1 MKYVDADKI
10 AVALGKMPTW
20 PDFDVRG
27 ESGNAPYCVCCCNTD
42 ESECRE
48 DTHEGNIPDRLLREA
63 ETIYEEMVKKGRAVM
78 PSTVGVVQRK
88 NTTVVNWDDGVK
100 TVVTLKPDDCPD
112 KMFVGFCIAYTKRML
127 GGTTKLLET
136 IERCD
141 TDKHVRL
148 LREASKKFRKQRDL
162 DRKEVDRIRR
172 EKKYKEM
179 VDEEFMRLR
188 AVEEA
193 KNIIFAII
201 RRNDYEKASCADHF
215 LGSDSHILYWM
226 L

>member
-27 ESGNAPYCVCCCNTD
+27 ESGYAPYCNCYCGID
-42 ESECRE
+42 ECECHT
-48 DTHEGNIPDRLLREA
+48 DTHKDVIPDRILREA
-63 ETIYEEMVKKGRAVM
+63 EMIYEEEVKKEEEAMRTAI

-127 GGTTKLLET
+127 GGTTKILET

-141 TDKHVRL
+141 TDKQIRL
-148 LREASKKFRKQRDL
+148 QREASKNFRKQRDL

-179 VDEEFMRLR
+179 VDDEFMHMR

-193 KNIIFAII
+193 KKHYICNHK
-201 RRNDYEKASCADHF
+201 EK
-215 LGSDSHILYWM
+215 
-226 L
+226 

>member
-1 MKYVDADKI
+1 MKCVDADKI
-10 AVALGKMPTW
+10 AIALGKMPTW

-27 ESGNAPYCVCCCNTD
+27 ESGYTPYYTYCCCTD
-42 ESECRE
+42 ECECHT
-48 DTHEGNIPDRLLREA
+48 DTHKDVIPDRLLREA
-63 ETIYEEMVKKGRAVM
+63 EAIYEEMVKKEEKTMRTAI
-78 PSTVGVVQRK
+78 PSTIGVVQRK

-112 KMFVGFCIAYTKRML
+112 EMFVGFCIAYTKRML

-141 TDKHVRL
+141 TDKQIRL
-148 LREASKKFRKQRDL
+148 LREELKKIRKLRDL
-162 DRKEVDRIRR
+162 DRKKADRIRR

-179 VDEEFMRLR
+179 VDDEFMHMR

-193 KNIIFAII
+193 KKHYICNHK
-201 RRNDYEKASCADHF
+201 EK
-215 LGSDSHILYWM
+215 
-226 L
+226 

>member
-27 ESGNAPYCVCCCNTD
+27 ENGYAPYCNCYCNTD
-42 ESECRE
+42 ECE
-48 DTHEGNIPDRLLREA
+48 DNIIPDRILREA

-141 TDKHVRL
+141 TDKQIRF
-148 LREASKKFRKQRDL
+148 AKKMEKNFRKQRDL
-162 DRKEVDRIRR
+162 DRKKADRIRR

-179 VDEEFMRLR
+179 VDDEFMRMR

-193 KNIIFAII
+193 KKHYICNHK
-201 RRNDYEKASCADHF
+201 EK
-215 LGSDSHILYWM
+215 
-226 L
+226 

>member
-27 ESGNAPYCVCCCNTD
+27 ESGYAPYCVCCCSTD
-42 ESECRE
+42 ECECRE
-48 DTHEGNIPDRLLREA
+48 NTRKDNVPDRVLREA
-63 ETIYEEMVKKGRAVM
+63 EMIYEEQLKKEEEAMRTAI

-88 NTTVVNWDDGVK
+88 NTTVLNWSDGVK

-127 GGTTKLLET
+127 GGTTKILET

-141 TDKHVRL
+141 TDKQIRFAK
-148 LREASKKFRKQRDL
+148 EMEKNFRKQRDL

-179 VDEEFMRLR
+179 VDDEFMHMR

-193 KNIIFAII
+193 KKHYICNHK
-201 RRNDYEKASCADHF
+201 EK
-215 LGSDSHILYWM
+215 
-226 L
+226 

>member
-10 AVALGKMPTW
+10 AEALGKMPTW
-20 PDFDVRG
+20 PDLDVRG
-27 ESGNAPYCVCCCNTD
+27 ESGYTPYSVCCCSAD
-42 ESECRE
+42 VCE
-48 DTHEGNIPDRLLREA
+48 DYVPDRLLREA
-63 ETIYEEMVKKGRAVM
+63 EMIYEQEVKKEEETMRTAI

-100 TVVTLKPDDCPD
+100 TVVTLKEDDCPD

-127 GGTTKLLET
+127 GGTTKILET

-141 TDKHVRL
+141 TDKQIRFAK
-148 LREASKKFRKQRDL
+148 EMEKNFRKQRDL

-179 VDEEFMRLR
+179 VDDEFMHMR

-193 KNIIFAII
+193 KKRHKDYI
-201 RRNDYEKASCADHF
+201 RSHKEK
-215 LGSDSHILYWM
+215 
-226 L
+226 

>member
-27 ESGNAPYCVCCCNTD
+27 ESGDAPYSVCCCSAD
-42 ESECRE
+42 EFE
-48 DTHEGNIPDRLLREA
+48 DNIVPDRILREA

-141 TDKHVRL
+141 TDKQIRFAK
-148 LREASKKFRKQRDL
+148 EMEKNFRKQRDL

-172 EKKYKEM
+172 EKKYNDM
-179 VDEEFMRLR
+179 IDEEFMRMR

-193 KNIIFAII
+193 KKRHKDYI
-201 RRNDYEKASCADHF
+201 RSHKEK
-215 LGSDSHILYWM
+215 
-226 L
+226 

>member
-10 AVALGKMPTW
+10 TETLGKMPTW
-20 PDFDVRG
+20 PYFDVRG
-27 ESGNAPYCVCCCNTD
+27 ESGDDRGADGDAPYCVCCCSTN

-48 DTHEGNIPDRLLREA
+48 DTHKDVIPDRILREA
-63 ETIYEEMVKKGRAVM
+63 EIIYEEMVKKGRAVM

-100 TVVTLKPDDCPD
+100 TVVTLKEEDCPD
-112 KMFVGFCIAYTKRML
+112 EMFVGFCIAYTKRML

-141 TDKHVRL
+141 TDKQIRFAK
-148 LREASKKFRKQRDL
+148 EMEKNFRKQRDL

-179 VDEEFMRLR
+179 VDDEFMHMR

-193 KNIIFAII
+193 KKRHKDYI
-201 RRNDYEKASCADHF
+201 RSHKEK
-215 LGSDSHILYWM
+215 
-226 L
+226 

>member
-27 ESGNAPYCVCCCNTD
+27 ESGDARGAAGDLPYCACCCSTD
-42 ESECRE
+42 GCK
-48 DTHEGNIPDRLLREA
+48 DNVPDRLLREA
-63 ETIYEEMVKKGRAVM
+63 ETIYEEMAKKGRAVM

-112 KMFVGFCIAYTKRML
+112 EMFVEFCIAYTKRML

-148 LREASKKFRKQRDL
+148 LREASKNFRKQRDL

-179 VDEEFMRLR
+179 VDDEFMHMR

-193 KNIIFAII
+193 KKHYICNHK
-201 RRNDYEKASCADHF
+201 EK
-215 LGSDSHILYWM
+215 
-226 L
+226 

>member
-27 ESGNAPYCVCCCNTD
+27 EIGDARGADGDAPYCVCCCSTN
-42 ESECRE
+42 ECK
-48 DTHEGNIPDRLLREA
+48 DNVPDRLLREA
-63 ETIYEEMVKKGRAVM
+63 EMIYDEMAKKEEETMRTATPTTI
-78 PSTVGVVQRK
+78 GVVQRK

-112 KMFVGFCIAYTKRML
+112 EMFVGFCIAYTKRML

-136 IERCD
+136 IERYD
-141 TDKHVRL
+141 TDKQIRFAK
-148 LREASKKFRKQRDL
+148 EMEKNFRKQRDL

-179 VDEEFMRLR
+179 VDDEFMRMR

-193 KNIIFAII
+193 KKRHKDYI
-201 RRNDYEKASCADHF
+201 RSHKEK
-215 LGSDSHILYWM
+215 
-226 L
+226 

>member
-10 AVALGKMPTW
+10 AEAFGKMPTW

-27 ESGNAPYCVCCCNTD
+27 ESGYAPYCNCCCSTD
-42 ESECRE
+42 EYECRE
-48 DTHEGNIPDRLLREA
+48 NTRKDNVPDRVLREA
-63 ETIYEEMVKKGRAVM
+63 EMIYEEQLKKEEEAMRTAI

-100 TVVTLKPDDCPD
+100 TVVALKPDDCPD

-127 GGTTKLLET
+127 GGTTKILET

-141 TDKHVRL
+141 TDKQIRFAK
-148 LREASKKFRKQRDL
+148 EMEKNFRKQRDL
-162 DRKEVDRIRR
+162 DQKEVDRIRR

-179 VDEEFMRLR
+179 VDDEFMRMR

-193 KNIIFAII
+193 KKHYICNHK
-201 RRNDYEKASCADHF
+201 EK
-215 LGSDSHILYWM
+215 
-226 L
+226 

>member
-20 PDFDVRG
+20 PDFDVQG
-27 ESGNAPYCVCCCNTD
+27 ESGDAPYCVCCCSTN
-42 ESECRE
+42 ECE
-48 DTHEGNIPDRLLREA
+48 CHTDTHKDVIPDRILREA
-63 ETIYEEMVKKGRAVM
+63 ETSYEEMVKKGRAVM

-127 GGTTKLLET
+127 GGTTKLLKT
-136 IERCD
+136 IDDCD
-141 TDKHVRL
+141 TDKQIRF
-148 LREASKKFRKQRDL
+148 AKKMEKNFRKQRDL

-172 EKKYKEM
+172 EKKYNDM
-179 VDEEFMRLR
+179 VDNEFMRMR

-193 KNIIFAII
+193 KERYKDYI
-201 RRNDYEKASCADHF
+201 RSHKEK
-215 LGSDSHILYWM
+215 
-226 L
+226 

>member
-20 PDFDVRG
+20 PDLDVRG
-27 ESGNAPYCVCCCNTD
+27 ENGYAPYCVRCCSTD
-42 ESECRE
+42 ECET
-48 DTHEGNIPDRLLREA
+48 DVHKDIIPDRILREA
-63 ETIYEEMVKKGRAVM
+63 EMIYEEEVKKEEEAMRTAI

-112 KMFVGFCIAYTKRML
+112 EMFVGFCIAYTKRML

-141 TDKHVRL
+141 TDKQTRFAK
-148 LREASKKFRKQRDL
+148 EMEKNFRKQRDL

-172 EKKYKEM
+172 EREFNKM
-179 VDEEFMRLR
+179 VENELMHMR

-193 KNIIFAII
+193 KKRHKDYI
-201 RRNDYEKASCADHF
+201 RSHKEK
-215 LGSDSHILYWM
+215 
-226 L
+226 

>member
-10 AVALGKMPTW
+10 AVALGKMSTW

-27 ESGNAPYCVCCCNTD
+27 ERGDDRGADGDAPYCICCCSTN
-42 ESECRE
+42 ECE
-48 DTHEGNIPDRLLREA
+48 DNVPDRLLREA
-63 ETIYEEMVKKGRAVM
+63 EMIYDEMAKKEEETMRTATPTTI
-78 PSTVGVVQRK
+78 GVVQRK

-112 KMFVGFCIAYTKRML
+112 KMFIGFCIAYTKRML

-141 TDKHVRL
+141 TDKHVQL
-148 LREASKKFRKQRDL
+148 LREESKKIRKYKDL
-162 DRKEVDRIRR
+162 DRKKADRIRR

-179 VDEEFMRLR
+179 VDEEFMRMR

-193 KNIIFAII
+193 KNRYKNYI
-201 RRNDYEKASCADHF
+201 RSHKEK
-215 LGSDSHILYWM
+215 
-226 L
+226 

>member
-1 MKYVDADKI
+1 MKCVDADKI

-27 ESGNAPYCVCCCNTD
+27 ERGDVPYYTYCCCTD
-42 ESECRE
+42 ECKDDVSNRV
-48 DTHEGNIPDRLLREA
+48 LKEA
-63 ETIYEEMVKKGRAVM
+63 KMIYEKELKKEEETMRTAT
-78 PSTVGVVQRK
+78 PTTIGVVQRK

-112 KMFVGFCIAYTKRML
+112 EMFVGFCIAYTKRML
-127 GGTTKLLET
+127 GGTTKLIET

-141 TDKHVRL
+141 TDKQIRFAK
-148 LREASKKFRKQRDL
+148 EMEKNFRKQRDL

-179 VDEEFMRLR
+179 VDEEFMRMR
-188 AVEEA
+188 AADEA
-193 KNIIFAII
+193 KKYYTCNCK
-201 RRNDYEKASCADHF
+201 EK
-215 LGSDSHILYWM
+215 
-226 L
+226 

>member
-10 AVALGKMPTW
+10 AEALGKMPTW
-20 PDFDVRG
+20 PDLDVRG
-27 ESGNAPYCVCCCNTD
+27 EIGNAPYCACCCGTD
-42 ESECRE
+42 EYE
-48 DTHEGNIPDRLLREA
+48 DNVPDRLLREA
-63 ETIYEEMVKKGRAVM
+63 EMIYEEAKKEEEAMRAAI

-100 TVVTLKPDDCPD
+100 TVVALKPDDCPD

-127 GGTTKLLET
+127 GGTTKILET

-172 EKKYKEM
+172 EREFNKM
-179 VDEEFMRLR
+179 VENELMHMR

-193 KNIIFAII
+193 KKRYKDYI
-201 RRNDYEKASCADHF
+201 RNHKEK
-215 LGSDSHILYWM
+215 
-226 L
+226 

>member
-1 MKYVDADKI
+1 M
-10 AVALGKMPTW
+10 
-20 PDFDVRG
+20 
-27 ESGNAPYCVCCCNTD
+27 
-42 ESECRE
+42 
-48 DTHEGNIPDRLLREA
+48 
-63 ETIYEEMVKKGRAVM
+63 RAAI

-141 TDKHVRL
+141 TDKQIRFAK
-148 LREASKKFRKQRDL
+148 EMEKNFRKQRDL

-179 VDEEFMRLR
+179 VDEEFMRMR

-193 KNIIFAII
+193 KNRYKNYI
-201 RRNDYEKASCADHF
+201 RSHKEK
-215 LGSDSHILYWM
+215 
-226 L
+226 

>member
-1 MKYVDADKI
+1 MKCVDADKI

-27 ESGNAPYCVCCCNTD
+27 ESGDAPYCVCCCSTD
-42 ESECRE
+42 ECECHT
-48 DTHEGNIPDRLLREA
+48 DTHKDVIPDRILREA
-63 ETIYEEMVKKGRAVM
+63 ETIYEEMVKKEEKTMRTAI
-78 PSTVGVVQRK
+78 PSTIGVVQRK

-141 TDKHVRL
+141 TDKQIRFAK
-148 LREASKKFRKQRDL
+148 EMEKNFRKQRDL

-172 EKKYKEM
+172 EREFDKM
-179 VDEEFMRLR
+179 VENELMHMR

-193 KNIIFAII
+193 KKHYICNHK
-201 RRNDYEKASCADHF
+201 EK
-215 LGSDSHILYWM
+215 
-226 L
+226 

>member
-27 ESGNAPYCVCCCNTD
+27 ESGYTPYCVCCCGTD
-42 ESECRE
+42 EPEYRE
-48 DTHEGNIPDRLLREA
+48 DTHEDNVPDRVLKEA
-63 ETIYEEMVKKGRAVM
+63 ETIYAETVKKEEETMRTAI

-88 NTTVVNWDDGVK
+88 NTTVVNWNDGVK
-100 TVVTLKPDDCPD
+100 TVVTLKPGDCPD

-127 GGTTKLLET
+127 GGTTKILET

-148 LREASKKFRKQRDL
+148 LREESKKIRKYRDL
-162 DRKEVDRIRR
+162 DRKKADRIRR

-179 VDEEFMRLR
+179 VDEEFMRMR

-193 KNIIFAII
+193 KKHYICNHK
-201 RRNDYEKASCADHF
+201 EK
-215 LGSDSHILYWM
+215 
-226 L
+226 

>member
-27 ESGNAPYCVCCCNTD
+27 ESGNAPYYTYCCCTD
-42 ESECRE
+42 GSECRE
-48 DTHEGNIPDRLLREA
+48 DTHEDNVPDRLLREA

-127 GGTTKLLET
+127 GGTTKILET

-141 TDKHVRL
+141 TDKQIRFAK
-148 LREASKKFRKQRDL
+148 EMEKNFRKQRDL
-162 DRKEVDRIRR
+162 DRKEVDRIRQ
-172 EKKYKEM
+172 EKKYNDM
-179 VDEEFMRLR
+179 VDEEFMRMR

-193 KNIIFAII
+193 KKRHKDYI
-201 RRNDYEKASCADHF
+201 RSHKEK
-215 LGSDSHILYWM
+215 
-226 L
+226 

>member
-10 AVALGKMPTW
+10 TVALGKMPTW
-20 PDFDVRG
+20 SDFDVRG
-27 ESGNAPYCVCCCNTD
+27 ADGDAPYCVCCCSTD
-42 ESECRE
+42 VPECRE
-48 DTHEGNIPDRLLREA
+48 DTHENNVPDRVLREA

-141 TDKHVRL
+141 TDKQIRFAK
-148 LREASKKFRKQRDL
+148 EMEKNFRKQRDL

-179 VDEEFMRLR
+179 VDDEFMRMR

-193 KNIIFAII
+193 KKRHKDYI
-201 RRNDYEKASCADHF
+201 RSHKEK
-215 LGSDSHILYWM
+215 
-226 L
+226 

>member
-27 ESGNAPYCVCCCNTD
+27 ESGDAPCCSTNECHTD
-42 ESECRE
+42 TRK
-48 DTHEGNIPDRLLREA
+48 DIVPDRILREA

-127 GGTTKLLET
+127 GSTTKLLET

-141 TDKHVRL
+141 TDKQIRFAK
-148 LREASKKFRKQRDL
+148 EMEKNFRKQRDL

-172 EKKYKEM
+172 EREFNKM
-179 VDEEFMRLR
+179 VENELMHMR

-193 KNIIFAII
+193 KKHYTCNCK
-201 RRNDYEKASCADHF
+201 EK
-215 LGSDSHILYWM
+215 
-226 L
+226 

>member
-27 ESGNAPYCVCCCNTD
+27 EIGNAPYYTYCCCTD

-48 DTHEGNIPDRLLREA
+48 DTHEDNVSDRLLKEA
-63 ETIYEEMVKKGRAVM
+63 EMIYEEQFKKEEEAMRTTI
-78 PSTVGVVQRK
+78 PSTVSVVQRK

-112 KMFVGFCIAYTKRML
+112 KMFVEFCIAYTKRML

-141 TDKHVRL
+141 TDKQIRF
-148 LREASKKFRKQRDL
+148 AKKMEKNFRKQRNL
-162 DRKEVDRIRR
+162 DRKEVERIRR
-172 EKKYKEM
+172 EKKYNDM
-179 VDEEFMRLR
+179 VDEEFMRMR
-188 AVEEA
+188 AVAEA
-193 KNIIFAII
+193 KNRHKNYI
-201 RRNDYEKASCADHF
+201 RSHKEK
-215 LGSDSHILYWM
+215 
-226 L
+226 

>member
-1 MKYVDADKI
+1 MKHVDADKI
-10 AVALGKMPTW
+10 AEAFGKMSTW

-27 ESGNAPYCVCCCNTD
+27 ESGDVPYYAYCCCTD
-42 ESECRE
+42 ECECHT
-48 DTHEGNIPDRLLREA
+48 DTHKDIIPDRILREA
-63 ETIYEEMVKKGRAVM
+63 ETIHEEMVKKGRAVM
-78 PSTVGVVQRK
+78 PSTIGVVQRK

-141 TDKHVRL
+141 TDKQIRFTK
-148 LREASKKFRKQRDL
+148 EMEKNFRKQRDL
-162 DRKEVDRIRR
+162 DRKEEDRIRR
-172 EKKYKEM
+172 EREFNKM
-179 VDEEFMRLR
+179 VENELMHMR

-193 KNIIFAII
+193 KKRHKDYI
-201 RRNDYEKASCADHF
+201 RSHKEK
-215 LGSDSHILYWM
+215 
-226 L
+226 

>member
-27 ESGNAPYCVCCCNTD
+27 ESGDAPCCSTNGC
-42 ESECRE
+42 ECHT
-48 DTHEGNIPDRLLREA
+48 DTHEDNVPDRLLREA

-127 GGTTKLLET
+127 GGTTKILET

-141 TDKHVRL
+141 TDKQNQL
-148 LREASKKFRKQRDL
+148 LKEMEKNFRKQRDL

-179 VDEEFMRLR
+179 VDEEFMRMR

-193 KNIIFAII
+193 KKHYICN
-201 RRNDYEKASCADHF
+201 YKEK
-215 LGSDSHILYWM
+215 
-226 L
+226 

>member
-1 MKYVDADKI
+1 MKYVDTDKI
-10 AVALGKMPTW
+10 TVALGKMPTW
-20 PDFDVRG
+20 PDLDVRG
-27 ESGNAPYCVCCCNTD
+27 ESGYTPYSVCCCSAD
-42 ESECRE
+42 ECE
-48 DTHEGNIPDRLLREA
+48 DNIVPDRILREA
-63 ETIYEEMVKKGRAVM
+63 EKIYEEKVKKEEEAMRTAI

-112 KMFVGFCIAYTKRML
+112 EMFVGFCIAYTKRML

-141 TDKHVRL
+141 TDKQIRFAK
-148 LREASKKFRKQRDL
+148 EMEKNFRKQRDL

-172 EKKYKEM
+172 EREFNKM
-179 VDEEFMRLR
+179 VENELMHMR

-193 KNIIFAII
+193 KKRHKDYI
-201 RRNDYEKASCADHF
+201 RSHKEK
-215 LGSDSHILYWM
+215 
-226 L
+226 

>member
-10 AVALGKMPTW
+10 AEALGKMPTW
-20 PDFDVRG
+20 PDLDVRG
-27 ESGNAPYCVCCCNTD
+27 ESGYTPYSVYCSSTN
-42 ESECRE
+42 ECE
-48 DTHEGNIPDRLLREA
+48 CHTDTHKDIIPDRILREA

-100 TVVTLKPDDCPD
+100 TVVTLKEEDCPD

-127 GGTTKLLET
+127 GGTTKILET

-141 TDKHVRL
+141 TDKQNQL
-148 LREASKKFRKQRDL
+148 LKEMEKNFRKQRDL

-179 VDEEFMRLR
+179 VDEEFMRMR

-193 KNIIFAII
+193 KKHYICNHK
-201 RRNDYEKASCADHF
+201 EK
-215 LGSDSHILYWM
+215 
-226 L
+226 

>member
-1 MKYVDADKI
+1 MKCVDADKI

-20 PDFDVRG
+20 PDLDVRG
-27 ESGNAPYCVCCCNTD
+27 ESGDAPYCTCCSSTN
-42 ESECRE
+42 ECE
-48 DTHEGNIPDRLLREA
+48 CHTDTHKDIVPDRILREA

-127 GGTTKLLET
+127 GGTTKILET

-141 TDKHVRL
+141 TDNHVRL
-148 LREASKKFRKQRDL
+148 LREESKKIRKLRDL
-162 DRKEVDRIRR
+162 DRKKADRIRR

-179 VDEEFMRLR
+179 VDDEFMRMR

-193 KNIIFAII
+193 KKRHKDYI
-201 RRNDYEKASCADHF
+201 RSHKEK
-215 LGSDSHILYWM
+215 
-226 L
+226 

>member
-1 MKYVDADKI
+1 M
-10 AVALGKMPTW
+10 
-20 PDFDVRG
+20 
-27 ESGNAPYCVCCCNTD
+27 
-42 ESECRE
+42 
-48 DTHEGNIPDRLLREA
+48 
-63 ETIYEEMVKKGRAVM
+63 
-78 PSTVGVVQRK
+78 
-88 NTTVVNWDDGVK
+88 NWDDGVK

-141 TDKHVRL
+141 TDKQIRFAKQM
-148 LREASKKFRKQRDL
+148 EKNFRKQRDL

-179 VDEEFMRLR
+179 VDEEFMRMR

-193 KNIIFAII
+193 KKHYICNHK
-201 RRNDYEKASCADHF
+201 EK
-215 LGSDSHILYWM
+215 
-226 L
+226 